1 MTRDDNRFRDLTEE
15 NERLRAHIAELERQ
29 LSDARV
35 RVALAEPLSS
45 GDGRGKSPGSAGSLA
60 ERALDAFFEQSLAM
74 MFIADLVEGRFLR
87 INRKVCDVIG
97 CSEKEILESSF
108 LDRVHPDDHVRT
120 MREME
125 RLVAGEHTTN
135 FRNRHRDENGDYRIF
150 DWTAVADPDGELCYA
165 MAVEVSKL

>member
-1 MTRDDNRFRDLTEE
+1 MVVEDSGLRDLAEE
-15 NERLRAHIAELERQ
+15 NERLRAKIAGLEQQ
-29 LSDARV
+29 LSEARV
-35 RVALAEPLSS
+35 RVSQTAPAPS
-45 GDGRGKSPGSAGSLA
+45 GDGLGGAQGSAGSPA

-74 MFIADLVEGRFLR
+74 MFVADLVEGRFLR

-108 LDRVHPDDHVRT
+108 LDRVHPDDHLRT

-135 FRNRHRDENGDYRIF
+135 FRNRHRDANGDYRIF
-150 DWTAVADPDGELCYA
+150 DWTAVADENGELCYA
-165 MAVEVSKL
+165 MAVEVSEL

>member
-1 MTRDDNRFRDLTEE
+1 MAVDGKFRDLAEE
-15 NERLRAHIAELERQ
+15 NERFRARITELEQQ
-29 LSDARV
+29 LSDARI
-35 RVALAEPLSS
+35 RISLAEPLVS
-45 GDGRGKSPGSAGSLA
+45 GNGPGEVPGPADSPA

-108 LDRVHPDDHVRT
+108 LDRVHPDDQLRT

-125 RLVAGEHTTN
+125 RLVAGEPTTN
-135 FRNRHRDENGDYRIF
+135 FRNRHRDAKGDYRVF
-150 DWTAVADPDGELCYA
+150 DWTAIADENGELCYA
-165 MAVEVSKL
+165 MAIEVSEL

>member
-1 MTRDDNRFRDLTEE
+1 M
-15 NERLRAHIAELERQ
+15 NEIEGLRLRVAELERQ
-29 LSDARV
+29 LFEAR
-35 RVALAEPLSS
+35 RVGPSPDLMTSSEALGEP
-45 GDGRGKSPGSAGSLA
+45 PGSTKSMA
-60 ERALDAFFEQSLAM
+60 ERAVDAFFEQSLAM

-87 INRKVCDVIG
+87 INRKVCEVIG

-108 LDRVHPDDHVRT
+108 LDRVHPDDQSRT

-135 FRNRHRDENGDYRIF
+135 FRNRHRDVNGDYRVF

-165 MAVEVSKL
+165 MAVEVSEL

>member
-1 MTRDDNRFRDLTEE
+1 MAVDDKFRDLAEE
-15 NERLRAHIAELERQ
+15 NEYFRARVAELEQQ
-29 LSDARV
+29 LSDARI
-35 RVALAEPLSS
+35 RISLAEPPLS
-45 GDGRGKSPGSAGSLA
+45 GNGLGEVPGPAVSLA

-97 CSEKEILESSF
+97 CTEKEILESSF
-108 LDRVHPDDHVRT
+108 LDRVHPDDHLRT

-135 FRNRHRDENGDYRIF
+135 FRNRHRDANGNYRVF

-165 MAVEVSKL
+165 MAVEVSEL